1 MKTKLLFLSALLLA
15 MLGLDRC
22 PDDYSDGLLNSSM
35 DIFHYLLIKDAEGID
50 LLNPENP
57 NGFKNN
63 EITLEFGT
71 VREHPF
77 ITSTNEN
84 VTELSLRPIYFE
96 LRFIADFSSYVLV
109 LGGFDASYPYKR
121 EFIIH
126 WPDNTSDRFCAE
138 NTYNN
143 QKDAYDYSLR
153 VNGVEQGNVVELRK

>member
-1 MKTKLLFLSALLLA
+1 MKTKLFFLSVLLLT
-15 MLGLDRC
+15 MLGVC
-22 PDDYSDGLLNSSM
+22 GCGDDDSDDLLNSQPTVL
-35 DIFHYLLIKDAEGID
+35 HYLQIKDAEGID
-50 LLNPENP
+50 LLNPQNP

-63 EITLEFGT
+63 EITLEYGT
-71 VREHPF
+71 AREHPF
-77 ITSTNEN
+77 INSTNKTA
-84 VTELSLRPIYFE
+84 TERPLQPIYFE

-126 WPDNTSDRFCAE
+126 WPDNTSDSFCAE

-153 VNGVEQGNVVELRK
+153 VNGVEQGKVVELIK